1 MKRLEDRI
9 KDRLEGYESSL
20 PEGDLTEFKA
30 MLDSS
35 VTAGNRR
42 SSAYLAWLAPVAVAA
57 GLALFFI
64 LGHGPKQDMIQVVD
78 GSPLVADV
86 AETLPADVDEV
97 EEMEPVEHVTMV
109 QTTPSGTM
117 RKKQPGAAVAVSEA
131 PNSSDS
137 AVPEQNAAEQIAD
150 NSHRSAQNG
159 QTAVKKQN
167 NDESLMDSM
176 EGYSP
181 FIPSGSNSRKP
192 VSVKVGQA
200 TAQVL
205 GGTGVLALASVIPS
219 MIEGGDMYNG
229 NVYDDNP
236 GGTLTAPETPVDGRT
251 GDDTHYMPLRA
262 GLSFRI
268 PLTDRCSL
276 TTGIDY
282 SWYASRLEYSI
293 SGIHKQNAH
302 YLGVPLRTDFTIA
315 RNRWMDVYVG
325 AGCSVDFCVGAFD
338 EGQKVAKDGV
348 KFSLVGAGGVQF
360 NITKNLGLFLDPTFS
375 WNIPSNRRVLET
387 YRSEYPFM
395 FTVST
400 GFRIT
405 VPDLL

>member
-20 PEGDLTEFKA
+20 PEGDLAEFKA

-64 LGHGPKQDMIQVVD
+64 LGHGPKQDMIQVAD

-86 AETLPADVDEV
+86 VETQTVDVDEV

-109 QTTPSGTM
+109 QTTPSGTK
-117 RKKQPGAAVAVSEA
+117 RKKQPGAAVTVSEA

-137 AVPEQNAAEQIAD
+137 AVPEQNAAEQVFDD
-150 NSHRSAQNG
+150 NHQSTPNG
-159 QTAVKKQN
+159 QTSEKKHN
-167 NDESLMDSM
+167 NDGTLMGSST
-176 EGYSP
+176 GYSP
-181 FIPSGSNSRKP
+181 FVPSGSNSRKP
-192 VSVKVGQA
+192 VSMKVGQA

-205 GGTGVLALASVIPS
+205 GGTGALALASVIPS
-219 MIEGGDMYNG
+219 IIKSGDMYNG
-229 NVYDDNP
+229 NAYDNP
-236 GGTLTAPETPVDGRT
+236 GGTLTAPDVPVDGRT
-251 GDDTHYMPLRA
+251 GDDTHYMPLRV

-325 AGCSVDFCVGAFD
+325 AGCSVDFCVAAFD

-348 KFSLVGAGGVQF
+348 KLSLVGAGGVQF

-375 WNIPSNRRVLET
+375 WNIPSNRRVLEM

-395 FTVST
+395 FTVSS

-405 VPDLL
+405 VSTGR

>member
-20 PEGDLTEFKA
+20 PEGDLAEFKA

-64 LGHGPKQDMIQVVD
+64 LGHGPKQDMIQVAN

-86 AETLPADVDEV
+86 VETQTADVDEV

-109 QTTPSGTM
+109 QATLPGTK
-117 RKKQPGAAVAVSEA
+117 RKKQPGAAVSEA

-137 AVPEQNAAEQIAD
+137 AVPEQNAAEQVFDD
-150 NSHRSAQNG
+150 NHQSTPNG
-159 QTAVKKQN
+159 QTSEKKHN
-167 NDESLMDSM
+167 NDGTLMGSST
-176 EGYSP
+176 GYSP
-181 FIPSGSNSRKP
+181 FVPSGSNSRKP
-192 VSVKVGQA
+192 VSMKVGQA

-205 GGTGVLALASVIPS
+205 GGTGALALASVIPS

-236 GGTLTAPETPVDGRT
+236 GGTLTDPETPVDGRT

-302 YLGVPLRTDFTIA
+302 YLGVPLRADFTIA
-315 RNRWMDVYVG
+315 RNRWMDVYVC
-325 AGCSVDFCVGAFD
+325 AGGSVDFCVAAFD
-338 EGQKVAKDGV
+338 AGQKIAKDGIGV
-348 KFSLVGAGGVQF
+348 SLVGASGVQF
-360 NITKNLGLFLDPTFS
+360 NITRNLGLFLDPTFS
-375 WNIPSNRRVLET
+375 WSIPSNNRVLET

-400 GFRIT
+400 GMRIT
-405 VPDLL
+405 IPNRK